1 MVRKAPSLKPC
12 RNGAAEPRQGYNRPT
27 FIGLAKLA
35 AEPREG
41 ASEAPTATGE
51 WVTGAGV
58 ALGTVGYMSPEQ
70 VRGEALD
77 GRTDLFSLGVVLYE
91 MATGVAPFRG
101 ATSGTVLSEILTKA
115 PVAPVRLNPE
125 VPAGLSA
132 VIGKTLEKEREA
144 RYPSAADLRADLDQ
158 LHRDRKSFPLHA
170 PRTFRR
176 TSFRALAAVVLVLLG
191 VGLWSGKDWYRQR
204 LTGGGMPRVTSHR
217 GRT

>member
-1 MVRKAPSLKPC
+1 MVGRTVSHY
-12 RNGAAEPRQGYNRPT
+12 RV
-27 FIGLAKLA
+27 LAL
-35 AEPREG
+35 
-41 ASEAPTATGE
+41 
-51 WVTGAGV
+51 
-58 ALGTVGYMSPEQ
+58 LGTGGMGTVYQAEDTRLGRPQ
-70 VRGEALD
+70 VPAFRS
-77 GRTDLFSLGVVLYE
+77 R
-91 MATGVAPFRG
+91 PCRG